1 MTPYFTQLLVFAC
14 VYALVAASVSIT
26 MGSAGLFTVSQAA
39 LYGVGAYTAA
49 LVEIHLG
56 LDFLLVMLLSIA
68 VAVVIS
74 VVTAFP
80 ALRLKAEY
88 LVVGS
93 LALQLVAS
101 AIFSQSSALGG
112 ADGLV
117 NIPVPAVFGLTIQ
130 PNDFWIAALIVTAL
144 AYALLYVVTGSPWG
158 RLVRA
163 IRDDEVAVAAIGKN
177 VVTAKV
183 SVIAIAGAAAGLA
196 GALYACYVLYISPD
210 DFSLQVSVGF
220 LAVALIGGA
229 TRLEGSIV
237 GAVLLVALPQL
248 LRLVTLPPNVE
259 GQLQELIYGG
269 FLVLFMMFRPQG
281 IVGDWTARWQARP
294 AVPVPATGGPVPAA
308 TGLGQGDGLAL
319 DPGPPARPA
328 VPPVRPAVP
337 AQPSVLARLAVPAR
351 LGVPVRPP
359 VPARAAT
366 AADEGIAARGVSV
379 SFGGLKALRDASL
392 SVPLGTVTA
401 LIGANGAGKTTLVD
415 VLTGFVRP
423 DEGRVSWQGRDVTVL
438 GPQAMARLG
447 LARVFQEARVFRG
460 LTAVENVLV
469 GLPMQRR
476 EHLSLALD
484 LRPRVLRAER
494 DARATAMGLLER
506 VGLAEHASATA
517 GRLSYGQQKLLC
529 IARGLAS
536 GAQVLVLDEPSA
548 GVSPVAIGRLRQ
560 TISSLAADGLGILL
574 VEHNIDL
581 VRSCAGVVAFMS
593 QGQITMTGSPETVL
607 ADENMGRE
615 YLGVGRPGLSGGQG
629 AGSE

>member
-68 VAVVIS
+68 VAVAIS

-101 AIFSQSSALGG
+101 AVFSQSSALGG

-117 NIPVPAVFGLTIQ
+117 NIPVPSVFGLAIE
-130 PNDFWIAALIVTAL
+130 PNDFWIAALVVTAV

-183 SVIAIAGAAAGLA
+183 SVIAIAGGAAGLA

-269 FLVLFMMFRPQG
+269 FLVMFMMFRPQG
-281 IVGDWTARWQARP
+281 IVGDWTAWRRARSAAPGP
-294 AVPVPATGGPVPAA
+294 ALGGVAARAPGPVVQ
-308 TGLGQGDGLAL
+308 L
-319 DPGPPARPA
+319 
-328 VPPVRPAVP
+328 AVP
-337 AQPSVLARLAVPAR
+337 AQ
-351 LGVPVRPP
+351 
-359 VPARAAT
+359 AAGE
-366 AADEGIAARGVSV
+366 ADEGVVARDVSV
-379 SFGGLKALRDASL
+379 SFGGLKALRGASL

-423 DEGRVSWQGRDVTVL
+423 DEGQVSWQGRDVTVL

-447 LARVFQEARVFRG
+447 MTRVFQEARVFRG

-469 GLPMQRR
+469 GLPGQRR
-476 EHLSLALD
+476 EHLSLAFD

-560 TISSLAADGLGILL
+560 TIGALAADGLGILL

-593 QGQITMTGSPETVL
+593 QGQITMTGPPEQVL

-615 YLGVGRPGLSGGQG
+615 YLGVGRPGLAEG

>member
-117 NIPVPAVFGLTIQ
+117 NIPVPSVFGLAIE
-130 PNDFWIAALIVTAL
+130 PNDFWVAALVVTAV

-183 SVIAIAGAAAGLA
+183 SVIAIAGGAAGLA

-281 IVGDWTARWQARP
+281 IVGDWTAWRQARSP
-294 AVPVPATGGPVPAA
+294 ASGPALGGIAAPPKAGLPV
-308 TGLGQGDGLAL
+308 
-319 DPGPPARPA
+319 
-328 VPPVRPAVP
+328 
-337 AQPSVLARLAVPAR
+337 RLAVPAQA
-351 LGVPVRPP
+351 
-359 VPARAAT
+359 ARE
-366 AADEGIAARGVSV
+366 ADEGVVALDVSV
-379 SFGGLKALRDASL
+379 SFGGLQALRGASL

-423 DEGRVSWQGRDVTVL
+423 DEGQVSWQGRDVTVL

-447 LARVFQEARVFRG
+447 MTRVFQEARVFRG

-476 EHLSLALD
+476 EHLSLAFD

-494 DARATAMGLLER
+494 DARTTAMSLLER

-548 GVSPVAIGRLRQ
+548 GVSPGAIGRLRQ
-560 TISSLAADGLGILL
+560 TIGSLAADGLGILL

-593 QGQITMTGSPETVL
+593 QGQITMTGPPEQVL

-615 YLGVGRPGLSGGQG
+615 YLGVGRPGLAEG
-629 AGSE
+629 AGGE

>member
-1 MTPYFTQLLVFAC
+1 
-14 VYALVAASVSIT
+14 
-26 MGSAGLFTVSQAA
+26 
-39 LYGVGAYTAA
+39 
-49 LVEIHLG
+49 
-56 LDFLLVMLLSIA
+56 
-68 VAVVIS
+68 
-74 VVTAFP
+74 
-80 ALRLKAEY
+80 
-88 LVVGS
+88 
-93 LALQLVAS
+93 
-101 AIFSQSSALGG
+101 
-112 ADGLV
+112 
-117 NIPVPAVFGLTIQ
+117 
-130 PNDFWIAALIVTAL
+130 
-144 AYALLYVVTGSPWG
+144 
-158 RLVRA
+158 
-163 IRDDEVAVAAIGKN
+163 
-177 VVTAKV
+177 
-183 SVIAIAGAAAGLA
+183 
-196 GALYACYVLYISPD
+196 
-210 DFSLQVSVGF
+210 
-220 LAVALIGGA
+220 
-229 TRLEGSIV
+229 V

-281 IVGDWTARWQARP
+281 IVGDWTAWRRARP
-294 AVPVPATGGPVPAA
+294 AAPGAALGGVAARAPGPVVQ
-308 TGLGQGDGLAL
+308 L
-319 DPGPPARPA
+319 
-328 VPPVRPAVP
+328 AVP
-337 AQPSVLARLAVPAR
+337 AQ
-351 LGVPVRPP
+351 
-359 VPARAAT
+359 AAGE
-366 AADEGIAARGVSV
+366 ADEGVVARDVSV
-379 SFGGLKALRDASL
+379 SFGGLKALRGASL

-423 DEGRVSWQGRDVTVL
+423 DEGQVSWQGRDVTVL

-447 LARVFQEARVFRG
+447 MTRVFQEARVFRG

-469 GLPMQRR
+469 GLPGQRR
-476 EHLSLALD
+476 EHLSLSFD

-560 TISSLAADGLGILL
+560 TIGALAADGLGILL

-593 QGQITMTGSPETVL
+593 QGQITMTGPPEQVL

-615 YLGVGRPGLSGGQG
+615 YLGVGRPGLAEG
-629 AGSE
+629 AGGE

>member
-117 NIPVPAVFGLTIQ
+117 NIPVPSVFGLTIE
-130 PNDFWIAALIVTAL
+130 PNDFWVAALIVTAV
-144 AYALLYVVTGSPWG
+144 AYALLYLVTGSPWG

-183 SVIAIAGAAAGLA
+183 SVIAIAGGAAGLA

-281 IVGDWTARWQARP
+281 IVGDWTGRWRARP
-294 AVPVPATGGPVPAA
+294 PGPA
-308 TGLGQGDGLAL
+308 GLGGRGAL
-319 DPGPPARPA
+319 PAPEPPVRVA
-328 VPPVRPAVP
+328 VPPQA
-337 AQPSVLARLAVPAR
+337 A
-351 LGVPVRPP
+351 
-359 VPARAAT
+359 AAT
-366 AADEGIAARGVSV
+366 AATAEGAEGVAARGVSV

-423 DEGRVSWQGRDVTVL
+423 DEGRVSWQGRDVTAL

-447 LARVFQEARVFRG
+447 MARVFQEARVFSG

-494 DARATAMGLLER
+494 DALATAMGLLER

-548 GVSPVAIGRLRQ
+548 GVSPMAIGRLQQ
-560 TISSLAADGLGILL
+560 TIGSLAADGLGILL

-607 ADENMGRE
+607 ADETMGRE
-615 YLGVGRPGLSGGQG
+615 YLGVGRPGLSGAEG